1 MHEYLIGLKE
11 DKYKLAF
18 NIILFIWL
26 CSIPFKNA
34 IYQISTVLV
43 LLFFVVHLIINK
55 NYSVLIE
62 NFKKTKVLTVFVA
75 LILLSMCLANIL
87 NPELLAKKSWHYIIS
102 FFYRYV
108 LVFIALAYFYR
119 LKYFDKEVLVNIF
132 LFGLLFVAAIAIF
145 MLILNPDIILNSNAA
160 YNGDYGLKG
169 TFDNRNAMGL
179 AMSLGVVFT
188 LFILK
193 DNIKIGLVLL
203 AIFGFCML
211 FSFSRSGW
219 VAGFFAYI
227 VFIAFYFKQLNK
239 KFFIAVGI
247 CILVLICLYFGVDSL
262 QDRVNSLLKGNSS
275 YRTNLWKFGLTQ
287 IPNNLFFGH
296 GVSCWRNLNLP
307 VDIAAHTGLHN
318 STLEILLFTGIFG
331 LVAWI
336 SAVLTVFYQILKDKN
351 YIYLSLLVYFV
362 VITQFDFSV
371 FDSKELFSA
380 ITIFMFLVYSDKFKA
395 KPCK

>member
-62 NFKKTKVLTVFVA
+62 NFKKTKVLTVFIA

-119 LKYFDKEVLVNIF
+119 LKYFDKKVLVDVF

-145 MLILNPDIILNSNAA
+145 MLILNPDIV
-160 YNGDYGLKG
+160 YGGLKG

-193 DNIKIGLVLL
+193 DNIKLGLVLL

-219 VAGFFAYI
+219 ITSFVAYM
-227 VFIAFYFKQLNK
+227 VFCISYYK
-239 KFFIAVGI
+239 KLDKRFFII
-247 CILVLICLYFGVDSL
+247 F
-262 QDRVNSLLKGNSS
+262 
-275 YRTNLWKFGLTQ
+275 
-287 IPNNLFFGH
+287 
-296 GVSCWRNLNLP
+296 
-307 VDIAAHTGLHN
+307 N
-318 STLEILLFTGIFG
+318 STGKC
-331 LVAWI
+331 
-336 SAVLTVFYQILKDKN
+336 YN
-351 YIYLSLLVYFV
+351 
-362 VITQFDFSV
+362 
-371 FDSKELFSA
+371 
-380 ITIFMFLVYSDKFKA
+380 
-395 KPCK
+395 

>member
-43 LLFFVVHLIINK
+43 LLFFVAHLIINK

-119 LKYFDKEVLVNIF
+119 LKYFDKKVLVDVF

-145 MLILNPDIILNSNAA
+145 MLILNPDTV
-160 YNGDYGLKG
+160 YGGLKG

-262 QDRVNSLLKGNSS
+262 QDRVNLLLQGNSS
-275 YRTNLWKFGLTQ
+275 HRTDIWKFGLTQ

-307 VDIAAHTGLHN
+307 AYIAVHTGLHN

-380 ITIFMFLVYSDKFKA
+380 VTIFMFLVYSDKFKA
-395 KPCK
+395 KLCK

>member
-34 IYQISTVLV
+34 IYQISTILV

-75 LILLSMCLANIL
+75 LILLSMCLASIL

-119 LKYFDKEVLVNIF
+119 LKYFDKKVLVDVF

-145 MLILNPDIILNSNAA
+145 MLILNPDTV
-160 YNGDYGLKG
+160 YGGLKG

-188 LFILK
+188 LFVLK
-193 DNIKIGLVLL
+193 NNIKIGLVLL
-203 AIFGFCML
+203 VIFGFCML

-219 VAGFFAYI
+219 VAGFLAYI
-227 VFIAFYFKQLNK
+227 IFIVFYFKELNK

-247 CILVLICLYFGVDSL
+247 CILVLICVYFGVDSL
-262 QDRVNSLLKGNSS
+262 QDRVNLLLQGNSS
-275 YRTNLWKFGLTQ
+275 HRTDLWKFGLTQ

-307 VDIAAHTGLHN
+307 VDIAVHTGLHN

-351 YIYLSLLVYFV
+351 YIYLSLLLYFV

-380 ITIFMFLVYSDKFKA
+380 VTIFMFLVYSDKFKA
-395 KPCK
+395 KSCK

>member
-62 NFKKTKVLTVFVA
+62 NFKKTKVLTVFIA

-87 NPELLAKKSWHYIIS
+87 NPELLVKKSWHYIIS

-119 LKYFDKEVLVNIF
+119 LKYFDKKVLVDVF

-145 MLILNPDIILNSNAA
+145 MLILNPDTV
-160 YNGDYGLKG
+160 YGGLKG

-219 VAGFFAYI
+219 VASFVAYM
-227 VFIAFYFKQLNK
+227 VFYIFYYK
-239 KFFIAVGI
+239 KLDKRFFIIFGI
-247 CILVLICLYFGVDSL
+247 CILAVILLYLSIDIF

-307 VDIAAHTGLHN
+307 IDIAAHTGLHN

-331 LVAWI
+331 LATWI

-371 FDSKELFSA
+371 FDSKELFGA
-380 ITIFMFLVYSDKFKA
+380 VTIFMFLVYSDKFKA

>member
-55 NYSVLIE
+55 NYSVLIK
-62 NFKKTKVLTVFVA
+62 NFKKTKVLTVFIA

-119 LKYFDKEVLVNIF
+119 LKYFDKKVLVNIF

-145 MLILNPDIILNSNAA
+145 MLILNPDII
-160 YNGDYGLKG
+160 YGGLKG

-219 VAGFFAYI
+219 VASFVAYI
-227 VFIAFYFKQLNK
+227 VFYIFYYK
-239 KFFIAVGI
+239 KLDKRFFIIFGI
-247 CILVLICLYFGVDSL
+247 CILAVILLYLSIDIF

-296 GVSCWRNLNLP
+296 GVSCWKNLNLP

-351 YIYLSLLVYFV
+351 YICLSLLVYFV

-380 ITIFMFLVYSDKFKA
+380 VTIFMFLVYSDKFKA

>member
-62 NFKKTKVLTVFVA
+62 NFKKTKVLTVFIA

-119 LKYFDKEVLVNIF
+119 LKYFDKKVLVNIF

-145 MLILNPDIILNSNAA
+145 MLILNPDII
-160 YNGDYGLKG
+160 YGGLKG

-219 VAGFFAYI
+219 VASFVAYM
-227 VFIAFYFKQLNK
+227 VFYIFYYK
-239 KFFIAVGI
+239 KLDKRFFIIFGI
-247 CILVLICLYFGVDSL
+247 CILAVILLYLSIDIF
-262 QDRVNSLLKGNSS
+262 QDRVNSLLQGNSS
-275 YRTNLWKFGLTQ
+275 HRTDIWKFGLTQ

-380 ITIFMFLVYSDKFKA
+380 VTIFMFLVYSDKFKA

>member
-26 CSIPFKNA
+26 YSIPFKNA

-62 NFKKTKVLTVFVA
+62 NFKKTKVLTVFIA

-119 LKYFDKEVLVNIF
+119 LKYFDKKVLVNIF

-145 MLILNPDIILNSNAA
+145 MLILNPDII
-160 YNGDYGLKG
+160 YGGLKG

-211 FSFSRSGW
+211 FSFSRSGL
-219 VAGFFAYI
+219 VASFVAYM
-227 VFIAFYFKQLNK
+227 VFYIFYYK
-239 KFFIAVGI
+239 KLDKRFFIIFGI
-247 CILVLICLYFGVDSL
+247 CILAVILLYLSIDIF

>member
-62 NFKKTKVLTVFVA
+62 NFKKTKVLTVFIA

-119 LKYFDKEVLVNIF
+119 LKYFDKKVLVNIF

-145 MLILNPDIILNSNAA
+145 MLILNPDII
-160 YNGDYGLKG
+160 YGGLKG

-219 VAGFFAYI
+219 VASFVAYM
-227 VFIAFYFKQLNK
+227 VFYIFYYK
-239 KFFIAVGI
+239 KLDKRFFIIFGI
-247 CILVLICLYFGVDSL
+247 CILAVILLYLSIDIF

-307 VDIAAHTGLHN
+307 AYIAVHTGLHN

-380 ITIFMFLVYSDKFKA
+380 VTIFMFLVYSDKFKA
-395 KPCK
+395 KSCK

>member
-62 NFKKTKVLTVFVA
+62 NFKKTKVLTVFIA

-119 LKYFDKEVLVNIF
+119 LKYFDKKVLVDVF

-145 MLILNPDIILNSNAA
+145 MLILNPDII
-160 YNGDYGLKG
+160 YGGLKG

-219 VAGFFAYI
+219 VASFVAYM
-227 VFIAFYFKQLNK
+227 VFYIFYYK
-239 KFFIAVGI
+239 KLDKRFFIIFGI
-247 CILVLICLYFGVDSL
+247 CILAVILLYLSIDIF
-262 QDRVNSLLKGNSS
+262 QDRVNSLLQGNFSH
-275 YRTNLWKFGLTQ
+275 RTDIWKFGLTQ

-307 VDIAAHTGLHN
+307 VDIAAYTGLHN

-380 ITIFMFLVYSDKFKA
+380 VTIFMFLVYSDKFKA

>member
-62 NFKKTKVLTVFVA
+62 NFKKTKVLTVFIA

-119 LKYFDKEVLVNIF
+119 LKYFDKKVLVDVF

-145 MLILNPDIILNSNAA
+145 MLILNPDIV
-160 YNGDYGLKG
+160 YGGLKG

-193 DNIKIGLVLL
+193 DNIKLGLVLL

-219 VAGFFAYI
+219 ITSFVAYM
-227 VFIAFYFKQLNK
+227 VFCISYYK
-239 KFFIAVGI
+239 KLDKRFFIIFGI
-247 CILVLICLYFGVDSL
+247 CILAVILLYFSIDIF

-275 YRTNLWKFGLTQ
+275 YRNNLWKFGLTQ

-331 LVAWI
+331 LMAWI
-336 SAVLTVFYQILKDKN
+336 SAVLSVFYQILKDKN
-351 YIYLSLLVYFV
+351 YIYLSLLLYFV

-380 ITIFMFLVYSDKFKA
+380 VTIFMFLVYSDKFKA
-395 KPCK
+395 KLCK